1 MMDGGLLKF
10 KNGFNYIKTSGLVL
24 SAIGIVIIMLTIAID
39 VFLRNV
45 FNSSIS
51 GNYEL
56 IQKYLMPLVVF
67 PAMAITYASG
77 IMPRLGMIVEKF
89 SPKIQ
94 YVIHMIISLID
105 FLIMVLLIYYTWN
118 YAMQALAAKV
128 TFPAGGAM
136 YPLYPILFIV
146 PIGFVL
152 LAIEILL
159 TMMSAT
165 KKS

>member
-1 MMDGGLLKF
+1 MDGGLLKV

-24 SAIGIVIIMLTIAID
+24 SAVGIVVIMVIIAID

-45 FNSSIS
+45 LNSSIS

-56 IQKYLMPLVVF
+56 IQKYLMPLAVF
-67 PAMAITYASG
+67 PAMAITYSSG
-77 IMPRLGMIVEKF
+77 IMPRLDMIVEKL
-89 SPKIQ
+89 SLKIQ
-94 YVIHMIISLID
+94 NGIHMIISLID
-105 FLIMVLLIYYTWN
+105 FLIMVLLTFYTWN
-118 YAMQALAAKV
+118 YAMQALEAKV

-159 TMMSAT
+159 NMKPST
-165 KKS
+165 KQG